1 MQETA
6 FKEVDSVCIAHPSE
20 ILSLT
25 FDAASNY
32 LAVTNR
38 DGIVQLYALA
48 AMMKIRNIF
57 SISISSKDILKAIA
71 FGHMGSN
78 SRNLLVFGLN
88 HGTM

>member
-6 FKEVDSVCIAHPSE
+6 FEEVDSVCIARPSE
-20 ILSLT
+20 ILSLA

-32 LAVTNR
+32 LAATNR
-38 DGIVQLYALA
+38 DGIVQLYALEA
-48 AMMKIRNIF
+48 TMKIRNIF
-57 SISISSKDILKAIA
+57 SISIGGKDIPKAVA
-71 FGHMGSN
+71 FGHMGGN